1 MPDVKRGRT
10 DADVAFAAAA
20 HIAARARVA
29 VSEHGRFCVA
39 LSGGRTPWKMLER
52 LVELDVPWN
61 GVHVFQVDERVAPD
75 GDPDRN
81 ATRLAAI
88 LGASDLPDVNLHLMP
103 VTDEDADRACGAYA
117 QTIARHAREGRLDL
131 VHLGLGEDGHT
142 ASLVPGD
149 AVLEC
154 IDRDVATAGPYQG
167 RLRITL
173 TRAAID
179 RAAERMWVVTGASK
193 AQMLAR
199 LNAGDETIPAGL
211 VTHRSSV
218 VFADAAAAA
227 SLPSPPRIDAQQERA
242 QEPNGRAP
250 RHSAGHHG
258 DDQPGSHT
266 MLKLGYKAS
275 AEQFGPRDL
284 LEFSVHAERAGFD
297 SIMVSDHFQPWRHTG
312 GHAPYS
318 FAWLGALGERT
329 SKAMIGTSVV
339 TPTFRYHPS
348 IVAQAMGTLGAMYPG
363 RVMLGVGTGESLNE
377 VPSTGCEWPAF
388 RERFRRLKESIELMR
403 RLWTEERVTYEGEY
417 YRTENATIYDRPST
431 PIPLFVA
438 ASGAVASRLAGR
450 TADGFIC
457 TSGKKPELYSET
469 LLPAV
474 REGMSKAVRAEGSVE
489 LMIEMKVSFD
499 TDRHRAMEDTRHWA
513 ALALS
518 PEEKMGVEDPAEM
531 ERLSDALP
539 VERAASR
546 WIVSTDVDE
555 HVERIAPYV
564 ELGFRHLVF
573 HAPGTNQRRFID
585 LYAEKV
591 MPALRRRFG

>member
-1 MPDVKRGRT
+1 MPEIKVSPT
-10 DADVAFAAAA
+10 DSDVADAS
-20 HIAARARVA
+20 AARIADRARAA
-29 VSEHGRFCVA
+29 VSRQGAFCVA

-52 LVELDVPWN
+52 LVGLDLPWN
-61 GVHVFQVDERVAPD
+61 RVHVFQVDERDAPD
-75 GDPDRN
+75 GDADRN
-81 ATRLAAI
+81 AVRLAEI
-88 LGASDLPDVNLHLMP
+88 LGRSPLPAVNLHLMP
-103 VTDEDADRACGAYA
+103 VTDDDSGRACDAYA
-117 QTIARHAREGRLDL
+117 RVVARHCRDGRLDL

-149 AVLEC
+149 PVLDVA
-154 IDRDVATAGPYQG
+154 DRDVAMAGPYQG
-167 RLRITL
+167 RRRMTL
-173 TRAAID
+173 TFPAID
-179 RAAERMWVVTGASK
+179 RAKERMWVVTGASK
-193 AQMLAR
+193 AAMLAR
-199 LNAGDETIPAGL
+199 LRAGDDTIPAGR
-211 VTHRSSV
+211 VTGRDSI
-218 VFADAAAAA
+218 VFADEAAV
-227 SLPSPPRIDAQQERA
+227 RA
-242 QEPNGRAP
+242 
-250 RHSAGHHG
+250 
-258 DDQPGSHT
+258 DDDPIHQQPGSDQ

-275 AEQFGPRDL
+275 AEQFAPRDL
-284 LEFSVHAERAGFD
+284 LEFSVHAEQAGFD

-318 FAWLGALGERT
+318 FSWLGALGERT
-329 SKAMIGTSVV
+329 SKATIGTSVV

-348 IVAQAMGTLGAMYPG
+348 VVAHAMGTLGAMYPG

-377 VPSTGCEWPAF
+377 VPSIGCEWPPF

-403 RLWTEERVTYEGEY
+403 RLWSEERVTYEGEY
-417 YRTENATIYDRPST
+417 FRTENATIYDRPDT
-431 PIPLFVA
+431 PIPLYVA

-450 TADGFIC
+450 VADGFIC

-474 REGMSKAVRAEGSVE
+474 REGMTKAVRAQGSVE

-499 TDRHRAMEDTRHWA
+499 TDRRRAMEDTRHWA

-518 PEEKMGVEDPAEM
+518 PEEKVGVEDPVQM

-546 WIVSTDVDE
+546 WIVSTEVDE
-555 HVERIAPYV
+555 HIDRIAPYV

-591 MPALRRRFG
+591 MPELRRRFG